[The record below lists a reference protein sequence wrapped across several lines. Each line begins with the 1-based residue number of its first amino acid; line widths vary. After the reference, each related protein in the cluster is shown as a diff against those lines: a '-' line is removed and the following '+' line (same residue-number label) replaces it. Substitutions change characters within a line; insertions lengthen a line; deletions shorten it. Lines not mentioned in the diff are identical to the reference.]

1 MEEKL
6 FEGGREWRVL
16 EIGEDRIA
24 YLIVLD
30 TFPRV
35 DGLIGRAV
43 GDDGADNLSTVGGA
57 GDGGA
62 RNAEDKY

>member
-24 YLIVLD
+24 YLTVLD
-30 TFPRV
+30 PFPHGV
-35 DGLIGRAV
+35 GLADHAV
-43 GDDGADNLSTVGGA
+43 GEWRGLPVV
-57 GDGGA
+57 
-62 RNAEDKY
+62 AE